1 MRWAEDKDAAQCQ
14 QCNQP
19 FSLARRKVLW
29 ALFRRFHWFFTLT
42 DPYHAAAIFD
52 SKRGWTGMN
61 NARAIFR
68 MHNLFWVHCLCLP
81 SLVSNPK
88 WRLRD
93 KDLLQ
98 LKTCGGPHQ
107 WVLKDQKTFC
117 SLLCPEDEINLG
129 MPFWLMVVEKNW
141 LNFRFSWYSNCEFFS
156 APSSHTKTCWTQVS
170 ISFSTTVEIVE
181 EFSVILVRIIRC
193 LFLLLP
199 NQYEFV
205 TLATRLFYKDT
216 RGDSPRCYQSAH
228 PLWSM
233 RKSNPLATRTPI
245 EFLVT
250 RRPTFCS
257 IFQE

>member
-141 LNFRFSWYSNCEFFS
+141 LNFRFSWYSNCEF
-156 APSSHTKTCWTQVS
+156 
-170 ISFSTTVEIVE
+170 
-181 EFSVILVRIIRC
+181 II
-193 LFLLLP
+193 
-199 NQYEFV
+199 
-205 TLATRLFYKDT
+205 
-216 RGDSPRCYQSAH
+216 
-228 PLWSM
+228 
-233 RKSNPLATRTPI
+233 
-245 EFLVT
+245 
-250 RRPTFCS
+250 
-257 IFQE
+257 